1 MRRRLLYLLSFVALV
16 LLASPLSLGQGHEV
30 IVARVDGAIDPS
42 VARYVLA
49 TIRQAE
55 IQGAQLVVL
64 VLDTP
69 GGLDVSM
76 RAIVQA
82 MIRSPLPVAVLVG
95 PAGARAASAGV
106 FIAYA
111 ADVLAMAP
119 STNIGAAH
127 PVALGG
133 QMPEDEVEKATS
145 DAAAYIRS
153 LAQATGRN
161 ADWAAQA
168 VRQSV
173 SATAEEALQLHVIDL
188 IATDVPDLLKKIDGR
203 TVNKHGRSIILD
215 TSEAP
220 LQEVVMSLPEQ
231 LVHMLINPSVTYLLL
246 AVAVWALI
254 AEFSAPGIS
263 LPGVIGVVCLVLFAV
278 SASIIPINWAG
289 AGLIILSLIFFIMDL
304 NAPTHGVLTI
314 GGIATFVLGSLLLFR
329 LPRSFQPAVMPQ
341 AQVWQA
347 PVWLLVVV
355 IGSTSAILLLALR
368 MGVKAQ
374 KLAPVTGRGA
384 LLGAVGRV
392 TSIQG
397 DLATVQVRGELWS
410 ARPLENEPKLK
421 KGDTVRVTNIEGLT
435 LIVRKEDKE

>member
-1 MRRRLLYLLSFVALV
+1 
-16 LLASPLSLGQGHEV
+16 
-30 IVARVDGAIDPS
+30 
-42 VARYVLA
+42 
-49 TIRQAE
+49 
-55 IQGAQLVVL
+55 
-64 VLDTP
+64 
-69 GGLDVSM
+69 
-76 RAIVQA
+76 
-82 MIRSPLPVAVLVG
+82 
-95 PAGARAASAGV
+95 
-106 FIAYA
+106 
-111 ADVLAMAP
+111 
-119 STNIGAAH
+119 
-127 PVALGG
+127 
-133 QMPEDEVEKATS
+133 
-145 DAAAYIRS
+145 
-153 LAQATGRN
+153 
-161 ADWAAQA
+161 
-168 VRQSV
+168 
-173 SATAEEALQLHVIDL
+173 
-188 IATDVPDLLKKIDGR
+188 
-203 TVNKHGRSIILD
+203 
-215 TSEAP
+215 
-220 LQEVVMSLPEQ
+220 
-231 LVHMLINPSVTYLLL
+231 VTYLLL

>member
-1 MRRRLLYLLSFVALV
+1 MMRRWLLWFIPLMALALLI
-16 LLASPLSLGQGHEV
+16 SPSSLGQGHEV

-42 VARYVLA
+42 TARYVSA
-49 TIRQAE
+49 TIRDAE
-55 IQGAQLVVL
+55 AQGAQLVVL

-69 GGLDVSM
+69 GGLDTSM

-82 MIRSPLPVAVLVG
+82 MTRSPLPIVVLVG

-133 QMPEDEVEKATS
+133 QMPEVETEKATS
-145 DAAAYIRS
+145 DAAAYVRS

-173 SATAEEALQLHVIDL
+173 SATAEEALQLRVVDL
-188 IATDVPDLLKKIDGR
+188 IAADVSDLLRQVDGR
-203 TVNKHGRSIILD
+203 TISKHGRSIVLE

-231 LVHMLINPSVTYLLL
+231 LVHTIVNPSITYLLL

-263 LPGVIGVVCLVLFAV
+263 IPGIIGLVCLVLFAV
-278 SASIIPINWAG
+278 SASIIPLNWAG
-289 AGLIILSLIFFIMDL
+289 VALILAAIVFFIVDIK
-304 NAPTHGVLTI
+304 APTHGILTV
-314 GGIATFVLGSLLLFR
+314 GGITTFVVGSVLLFR
-329 LPRSFQPAVMPQ
+329 PFGPLTPGSLPQTEVWRAPIWLIAIVVGITALIFVSAVT
-341 AQVWQA
+341 VG
-347 PVWLLVVV
+347 
-355 IGSTSAILLLALR
+355 IR
-368 MGVKAQ
+368 AQ
-374 KLAPVTGRGA
+374 KLAPGMGKRALVGA
-384 LLGAVGRV
+384 TGRV
-392 TSIQG
+392 TSTGEEGSTAQI
-397 DLATVQVRGELWS
+397 RGELWTVRL
-410 ARPLENEPKLK
+410 ADGEPALN
-421 KGDTVRVTNIEGLT
+421 KGDMVRVVDMDGLT
-435 LIVRKEDKE
+435 LIVRKA